1 VTRVRLLTAQLPLLG
16 WLTVV
21 WVALWG
27 SLTPANVL
35 GGLAVAVL
43 LLVALP
49 MPEVATQGRVRPLAL
64 ARLLAVFGYD
74 LVTASLS
81 VLRQVL
87 SPRLRLRQA
96 VIAVPVVG
104 TSDQLLTLLAD
115 AVSLTPGT
123 LALEVDRPGAV
134 LYVHVLDLG
143 AGEGAA
149 DDVRRSIMR
158 TERLILQALGPAEEA
173 EQALAAERA
182 AARGVS
188 P

>member
-1 VTRVRLLTAQLPLLG
+1 VSRTRRLTGQLPLLG

-27 SLTPANVL
+27 SITAANVL

-43 LLVALP
+43 LLVVLP
-49 MPEVATQGRVRPLAL
+49 LPEVATQGRVRPLAL
-64 ARLLAVFGYD
+64 TRLLVVFAYE
-74 LVTASLS
+74 LVKASLT
-81 VLRQVL
+81 VVRQVL
-87 SPRLRLRQA
+87 DPRASLRQA
-96 VIAVPVVG
+96 VVAVPVVG

-143 AGEGAA
+143 GADGGVEG
-149 DDVRRSIMR
+149 VRRSIIR
-158 TERLILQALGPAEEA
+158 LERLILQALGPAG
-173 EQALAAERA
+173 QVQRALAAERA
-182 AARGVS
+182 AARQVS
-188 P
+188 S